1 MAELISAS
9 EFSSLIQE
17 YASYKLSIQGCS
29 KKTVGEYLLDLR
41 TFFRFLIAR
50 KRDVDP
56 ASEEFTQID
65 VRGIGLPEIK
75 EINAED
81 IYDFL
86 FYTNQE
92 RGNQWAARSRKLS
105 AIRSLY
111 KYLVVRRHY
120 LDHNPAADIDTPKPK
135 KTLPKVLS
143 LEESLRLLQA
153 VEDDRESPYRVRD
166 FAILTLFLNC
176 GMRVSE
182 LVGINLADVDAE
194 FRSMR
199 VTGKGNK
206 ERIVYLNE
214 ACAQA
219 LAAYMEERK
228 SPKYASVRD
237 RALFL
242 SRLEQRMSVKTVQ
255 AMVYKYLERAG
266 LEAKHYSVHKLRHT
280 AATLMYQS
288 GHVDVRVLKEILG
301 HEQLNTTQIYT
312 HVNNRNM
319 EEAMTQNP
327 LASHKPISGK
337 LPRQTTIDKEKE
349 N

>member
-50 KRDVDP
+50 KRDIDP
-56 ASEEFTQID
+56 QSDEFTRID

-143 LEESLRLLQA
+143 LDEALRLLQA
-153 VEDDRESPYRVRD
+153 VENDRESPYRVRD

-182 LVGINLADVDAE
+182 LVGINLADVDSE
-194 FRSMR
+194 FRSIR

-219 LAAYMEERK
+219 LAAYTEERK
-228 SPKYASVRD
+228 SPKYAAVRD

-288 GHVDVRVLKEILG
+288 GRVDVRVLKEILG

-337 LPRQTTIDKEKE
+337 LPREAVQDDEKEK
-349 N
+349 